1 MRSGNGG
8 SVAVTLTKSVV
19 FALVTVLA
27 MAALATTISN
37 GTTSSGR
44 TFTALF
50 TDATSLNKGDDVRMA
65 GVKIGTVQSIG
76 LRHNDTAEV
85 VFTAAESAPMVE
97 GTRAELRFRNL
108 IGQRYIALEPGSSGG
123 DPLRAGYTF
132 SLDETRPA
140 LDLTMLFN
148 GFQPLFKFLDP
159 EDVNNLSAQIIAV
172 FQGEGATVESLLSS
186 TASLTSTLADRD
198 QVIGDLITNLNSVL
212 EVVSER
218 TGMLDTTLV
227 TLQRLVSGLAADRKT
242 LGSTIEGMG
251 ELSQSVT
258 GLLEEG
264 RKPLRDSIDSLGD
277 LSGNL
282 AENEEVLTKFMTT
295 MPQKTDEIGRMAT
308 YGGWLNFYIC
318 SIDGRI
324 PKPEG
329 YYGDLGV
336 DSPAGRCQ

>member
-1 MRSGNGG
+1 
-8 SVAVTLTKSVV
+8 
-19 FALVTVLA
+19 
-27 MAALATTISN
+27 
-37 GTTSSGR
+37 
-44 TFTALF
+44 
-50 TDATSLNKGDDVRMA
+50 
-65 GVKIGTVQSIG
+65 
-76 LRHNDTAEV
+76 
-85 VFTAAESAPMVE
+85 
-97 GTRAELRFRNL
+97 
-108 IGQRYIALEPGSSGG
+108 
-123 DPLRAGYTF
+123 
-132 SLDETRPA
+132 
-140 LDLTMLFN
+140 DLTMLFN

-212 EVVSER
+212 EVVSQR

-264 RKPLRDSIDSLGD
+264 REPLRDSIDSLGD
-277 LSGNL
+277 VSENL
-282 AENEEVLTKFMTT
+282 AENDEALTKFLTT
-295 MPQKTDEIGRMAT
+295 MPQKTDQIGRMAT